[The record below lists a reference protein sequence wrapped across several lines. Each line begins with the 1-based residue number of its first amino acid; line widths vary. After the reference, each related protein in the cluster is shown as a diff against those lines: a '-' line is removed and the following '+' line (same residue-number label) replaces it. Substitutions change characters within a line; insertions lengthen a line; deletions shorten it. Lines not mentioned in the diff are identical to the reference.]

1 MQDAPGI
8 LHPYRASAWGLLA
21 LVLVLA
27 AASPVQADANLIV
40 INLDTGTGVGYDDPT
55 PVSPEGG
62 NPGTTLGQQRLLAIE
77 LAADLWGA
85 ALDSPVPVFVLSTFR
100 PLPCSPT
107 GAVVGSAGA
116 ARVATN
122 FLPGSGAVRPD
133 TWYHA
138 ALADSI
144 AGFDL
149 DPGFPDVVSQFNL
162 LVSGDPSCLGGRRF
176 YYGFD
181 NQEGPNVDFLSVA
194 LHELAHGLGFGNFVD
209 ETTGANF
216 LGLTDIYSVF
226 TFDSGLGLSWSDMN
240 DAQRAF
246 SATHSG
252 FVAWSGPEV
261 DARAPR
267 FLDRRAVLQAIDPPL
282 GILSVQPAA
291 FGPPLT
297 VEGVEGSVVLADDA
311 VGVGTDACEPLVNR
325 VRFAIALIDRG
336 GCTFVTKV
344 RHAEEAGAIA
354 AIVANNVPGGPASMG
369 GSDPTIGIPSAGI
382 TLFEGLFL
390 KSVLPDLVVRLR
402 LSPDLFLGTDAG
414 GRVLLYAPTPA
425 IPGSSITH
433 WERAATPDLLM
444 EPAISSSLESAR
456 SMDLTPFLLH
466 DLGWSLS
473 DDDADGVADVED
485 ACAASDVSPTV
496 VVAGCDSGVANIL
509 LADGCTIA
517 DEVAACA
524 EGAAGVGDHGE
535 LVSCVTHLGN
545 GLQEAGI
552 LSGASQ
558 GAIVSC
564 AAQTGG

>member
-1 MQDAPGI
+1 MHDAPGI
-8 LHPYRASAWGLLA
+8 LHPLRAGAWGLVA

-27 AASPVQADANLIV
+27 AASPAQADANLIV
-40 INLDTGTGVGYDDPT
+40 FNLDAGTGAGYDDPT
-55 PVSPEGG
+55 PVAPEGG
-62 NPGTTLGQQRLLAIE
+62 NPGTTLGQQRLLAMQ
-77 LAADLWGA
+77 LAADIWGA
-85 ALDSPVPVFVLSTFR
+85 ALDSPVPIIVVSTFR

-107 GAVVGSAGA
+107 GAVAGSAGPT
-116 ARVATN
+116 RVAAN
-122 FLPGSGAVRPD
+122 FAPNLPSVHLN

-144 AGFDL
+144 VGTDL
-149 DPGFPDVVSQFNL
+149 DPGFPDVFSQFNVL
-162 LVSGDPSCLGGRRF
+162 ISGNPGCLGGRRF

-181 NQEGPNVDFLSVA
+181 NQEGTNVDFLSVA

-209 ETTGANF
+209 ESTGANF

-226 TFDSGLGLSWSDMN
+226 TFDSGLGLTWNDMN

-252 FVAWSGPEV
+252 FVAWSGSAV
-261 DARAPR
+261 DSRVPR
-267 FLDRRAVLQAIDPPL
+267 FLDRRAVLEAIDPPL
-282 GILSVQPAA
+282 GALSVQPAA

-297 VEGVEGSVVLADDA
+297 VEGVEGSVVLAEDG
-311 VGVGTDACEPLVNR
+311 VGVGTDACEPLVSR
-325 VRFAIALIDRG
+325 VQFAIVLIDRG

-354 AIVANNVPGGPASMG
+354 AIVANNVPGGPAPMG

-382 TLFEGLFL
+382 TLFEGFFL
-390 KSVLPDLVVRLR
+390 KSVIPDLVVRLR
-402 LSPDLFLGTDAG
+402 LSPNLFLGADSG
-414 GRVLLYAPTPA
+414 GRVLLFAPSPA

-444 EPAISSSLESAR
+444 EPAVSSSVESAR
-456 SMDLTPFLLH
+456 SLDLTPFLLH

-473 DDDADGVADVED
+473 DDDSDGVVDVED
-485 ACAASDVSPTV
+485 ACRISDLSPTV
-496 VVAGCDSGVANIL
+496 VVAGCDSGVTNTL
-509 LADGCTIA
+509 FADGCTIA
-517 DEVAACA
+517 DRVAACA
-524 EGAAGVGDHGE
+524 EDADGVGDHGE
-535 LVSCVTHLGN
+535 LVSCVTQLGN
-545 GLQEAGI
+545 ELQKAGI

-564 AAQTGG
+564 AASAGG